1 MPSGDADPV
10 RPPCSLTLQRRPPTI
25 LGTHRE
31 AAASSY
37 KLSRVSKGNTLQRHG
52 RRGAVAERGQR
63 ILSRHGLRTL
73 CTQVPHSDKR

>member
-37 KLSRVSKGNTLQRHG
+37 KLSRVSKVTRSRDMEEEELSLS
-52 RRGAVAERGQR
+52 GASGF
-63 ILSRHGLRTL
+63 
-73 CTQVPHSDKR
+73 